1 LDDSAGDE
9 GVRENS
15 YGDAEDESNQDAT
28 VTSTEDSNQAQDV
41 DEDNVG
47 EFESFNFELEV
58 ILQRCHIIIS
68 HFL

>member
-1 LDDSAGDE
+1 
-9 GVRENS
+9 VRQNG

>member
-9 GVRENS
+9 GVREIG
-15 YGDAEDESNQDAT
+15 YGDAEDEPNQDAT